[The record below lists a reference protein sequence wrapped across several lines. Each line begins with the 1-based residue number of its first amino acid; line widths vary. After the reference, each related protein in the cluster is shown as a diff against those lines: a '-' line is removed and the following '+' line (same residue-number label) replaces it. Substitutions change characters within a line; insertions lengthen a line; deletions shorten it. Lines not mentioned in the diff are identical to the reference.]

1 MPRDLLI
8 LKATPSRHGRLSEGC
23 FHNKLVQTI
32 CFVQESALA
41 ILECI
46 LQMRATP
53 PSDRNAKPGRL
64 CLVLGDQLSF
74 NLASMQGLDKERD
87 TVLLV
92 EVMEEASHVP
102 HHPQKITLIF
112 SAMRHF
118 AEALQMRGIKV
129 QYVKLDD
136 PDNTGSVPSELH
148 RWQALLQPHE
158 IHLTECGDWRLEQS
172 IKDCG
177 LAVQWH
183 CDDRFLCSRTE
194 FSRWAQGKKQLRM
207 EFFYREMRRKSLL
220 LLNGDGS
227 PVGGAWNFDAENRK
241 ALPKGVRPPSP
252 ARFTPDAITQEV
264 LALVSKHFS
273 DHYGALGTF
282 DYPVTHAEAQ
292 ALWDYFLDWGLA
304 AFGDYQDAM
313 ASDEPFLF
321 HARISAALNIGLLDL
336 RQLCSD
342 VESAY
347 WAGNIALNA
356 AEGFIR
362 QLIGW
367 REYVR
372 GVYWLKMPDYAHG
385 NAFGNTRPLPEFYW
399 TGNTQMN
406 CMRQAINQ
414 SLEHAYAHHIQRLMV
429 TGNFAL
435 LAGIAPSAICEWY
448 LAIYMDAFDWVE
460 LPNTLGMVMH
470 ADGGYLGSKPY
481 CASGQYI
488 KRMSD
493 YCRGCA
499 YKVSEST
506 TDDACPFNALYW
518 HFLMRHGD
526 RLRGNQR
533 MGMIYKNLDRMPES
547 KQQALW
553 DRGQLLLTTL
563 DNGESL

>member
-1 MPRDLLI
+1 M
-8 LKATPSRHGRLSEGC
+8 K
-23 FHNKLVQTI
+23 
-32 CFVQESALA
+32 
-41 ILECI
+41 
-46 LQMRATP
+46 
-53 PSDRNAKPGRL
+53 NANRL
-64 CLVLGDQLSF
+64 CLILGDQLSF
-74 NLASMQGLDKERD
+74 DLASLQGLDTQSD

-118 AEALQMRGIKV
+118 AEALRQRGIRV
-129 QYVKLDD
+129 QYVALDD
-136 PDNTGSVPSELH
+136 PDNTGSVPSELQ
-148 RWQALLQPHE
+148 RWQALLHADE
-158 IHLTECGDWRLEQS
+158 IHITECGDWRLEQS
-172 IKDCG
+172 IKDSG
-177 LAVQWH
+177 LAIKWY
-183 CDDRFLCSRTE
+183 CDSRFLCTRSE
-194 FSRWAQGKKQLRM
+194 FAHWAQGKKQLRM
-207 EFFYREMRRKSLL
+207 EFFYREMRRKSRL

-252 ARFTPDAITQEV
+252 ARFTPDAITQDV
-264 LALVSKHFS
+264 LALVAKHFS
-273 DHYGALGTF
+273 SHYGSLDTF
-282 DYPVTHAEAQ
+282 DYPVTHADAQ
-292 ALWDYFLDWGLA
+292 ALWDYFLEWGLA

-347 WAGNIALNA
+347 LSGSIALNA

-372 GVYWLKMPDYAHG
+372 GVYWLKMPDYADG
-385 NAFGNTRPLPEFYW
+385 NVFGNTRSLPAFYW
-399 TGNTQMN
+399 TGETKMN
-406 CMRQAINQ
+406 CMRQAISQ

-435 LAGIAPSAICEWY
+435 IAGIAPSQLCEWY

-470 ADGGYLGSKPY
+470 ADGGFLGSKPY

-493 YCRGCA
+493 YCKGCA

-526 RLRGNQR
+526 RLRGNHR
-533 MGMIYKNLDRMPES
+533 MSMVYKNLDRMAES

-553 DRGQLLLTTL
+553 QRGQHLLDTL
-563 DNGESL
+563 DAGKSF

>member
-1 MPRDLLI
+1 MNVTR
-8 LKATPSRHGRLSEGC
+8 
-23 FHNKLVQTI
+23 
-32 CFVQESALA
+32 
-41 ILECI
+41 
-46 LQMRATP
+46 
-53 PSDRNAKPGRL
+53 RL

-74 NLASMQGLDKERD
+74 DLASLQALDAERD

-102 HHPQKITLIF
+102 HHPQKIALIF

-118 AEALQMRGIKV
+118 AQALRDQGVRV
-129 QYVKLDD
+129 EYVSLDD
-136 PDNTGSVPSELH
+136 PDNSGSVPGELH
-148 RWQALLQPHE
+148 RWRALLQAEEVHV
-158 IHLTECGDWRLEQS
+158 TECGDWRLEHS
-172 IKDCG
+172 MKECG
-177 LAVQWH
+177 LPMHWH
-183 CDDRFLCSRTE
+183 ADTRFLCGREE
-194 FSRWAQGKKQLRM
+194 FAAWAEGKKQLRM
-207 EFFYREMRRKSLL
+207 EFFYREMRRKSRL

-227 PVGGAWNFDAENRK
+227 PVGGAWNFDADNRK
-241 ALPKGVRPPSP
+241 ALPKSVKAPYP
-252 ARFTPDAITQEV
+252 ARFSHDAITSEV
-264 LALVSKHFS
+264 LALVKARFS
-273 DHYGALGTF
+273 QHYGALDDF
-282 DYPVTHAEAQ
+282 NYPVTHADAQ
-292 ALWDYFLDWGLA
+292 ALWAYFLDYGLA
-304 AFGDYQDAM
+304 GFGDYQDAM

-347 WAGNIALNA
+347 WSGSVALNA

-372 GVYWLKMPDYAHG
+372 GVYWLKMPDYALG
-385 NAFGNTRPLPEFYW
+385 NSFGNTRPLPEFYW
-399 TGNTQMN
+399 TGDTQMN
-406 CMRQAINQ
+406 CMRHAIGQ
-414 SLEHAYAHHIQRLMV
+414 SLQHAYAHHIQRLMV

-435 LAGIAPSAICEWY
+435 LAGIAPSQICEWY

-488 KRMSD
+488 NRMSD

-506 TDDACPFNALYW
+506 ADNACPFNSLYW
-518 HFLMRHGD
+518 HFLMRHGEL
-526 RLRGNQR
+526 LRGNQR
-533 MGMIYKNLDRMPES
+533 MAMMYKNLDRMPQA
-547 KQQALW
+547 KQEALW
-553 DRGQLLLTTL
+553 QRGQSLLARL
-563 DNGESL
+563 DNGESI

>member
-1 MPRDLLI
+1 MNTTR
-8 LKATPSRHGRLSEGC
+8 
-23 FHNKLVQTI
+23 
-32 CFVQESALA
+32 
-41 ILECI
+41 
-46 LQMRATP
+46 
-53 PSDRNAKPGRL
+53 RL

-74 NLASMQGLDKERD
+74 DLASLQALDQERD

-102 HHPQKITLIF
+102 HHPQKIVLIF
-112 SAMRHF
+112 SSMRHF
-118 AEALQMRGIKV
+118 AEALRQRGIRV
-129 QYVKLDD
+129 RYVTLND
-136 PDNTGSVPSELH
+136 PENTGSVPSELH
-148 RWQALLQPHE
+148 RWHSRLKPDELH
-158 IHLTECGDWRLEQS
+158 ITECGDWRLEHS
-172 IKDCG
+172 IRDCG
-177 LAVQWH
+177 LAIKWH
-183 CDDRFLCSRTE
+183 SDRRFLCTRAD
-194 FSRWAQGKKQLRM
+194 FSHWAQGKKQLRM
-207 EFFYREMRRKSLL
+207 EFFYREMRRKNRL

-241 ALPKGVRPPSP
+241 ALPKGVRPPAP
-252 ARFTPDAITQEV
+252 ARFTPDAITEDV
-264 LALVSKHFS
+264 LALVAKHFS
-273 DHYGALGTF
+273 SHYGALDTF
-282 DYPVTHAEAQ
+282 DYPVTDAEAQ
-292 ALWDYFLDWGLA
+292 SLWDYFLDWGLA

-347 WAGNIALNA
+347 WSGGIALNA

-385 NAFGNTRPLPEFYW
+385 NAFGNTRSLPEFYW
-399 TGNTQMN
+399 TGKTQMN
-406 CMRQAINQ
+406 CMRQAIGQ

-435 LAGIAPSAICEWY
+435 LAGIAPSEICEWY

-506 TDDACPFNALYW
+506 TDDACPFNSLYW

-533 MGMIYKNLDRMPES
+533 MSMIYKNLDRMPES

-553 DRGQLLLTTL
+553 QRGEWLLNQL
-563 DNGESL
+563 DDGESF

>member
-1 MPRDLLI
+1 MNNNR
-8 LKATPSRHGRLSEGC
+8 
-23 FHNKLVQTI
+23 
-32 CFVQESALA
+32 
-41 ILECI
+41 
-46 LQMRATP
+46 
-53 PSDRNAKPGRL
+53 RL

-74 NLASMQGLDKERD
+74 DLASLQAFDAERD

-102 HHPQKITLIF
+102 HHPQKIALIF

-118 AEALQMRGIKV
+118 AKALQDRGLRV
-129 QYVKLDD
+129 EYVTLDD
-136 PDNTGSVPSELH
+136 QHNSGSVPGELH
-148 RWQALLQPHE
+148 RWQSLLCTEEVHV
-158 IHLTECGDWRLEQS
+158 TECGDWRLEQAIS
-172 IKDCG
+172 DCG
-177 LAVQWH
+177 LPIHWH
-183 CDDRFLCSRTE
+183 VDTRFLCSRTE
-194 FSRWAQGKKQLRM
+194 FVAWAAGKKQLRM
-207 EFFYREMRRKSLL
+207 EFFYREMRRKSRL
-220 LLNGDGS
+220 LLNGDGT
-227 PVGGAWNFDAENRK
+227 PVGGAWNYDAENRK
-241 ALPKGVRPPSP
+241 ALPKGVKAPYP
-252 ARFTPDAITQEV
+252 ARFSNDAITREV
-264 LALVSKHFS
+264 LALVKTRFS
-273 DHYGALGTF
+273 HHYGALDDF
-282 DYPVTHAEAQ
+282 NYPVTHADAQ
-292 ALWDYFLDWGLA
+292 ALWEYFLDYGLA
-304 AFGDYQDAM
+304 GFGDYQDAM

-321 HARISAALNIGLLDL
+321 HARISAALNMGLLDL

-347 WAGNIALNA
+347 WSGRIALNA

-372 GVYWLKMPDYAHG
+372 GVYWLKMPDYALG
-385 NAFGNTRPLPEFYW
+385 NSFGNSRPLPEFYW
-399 TGNTQMN
+399 TGATQMN
-406 CMRQAINQ
+406 CMRQAIGQ
-414 SLEHAYAHHIQRLMV
+414 SLQHAYAHHIQRLMV

-435 LAGIAPSAICEWY
+435 LAGIAPSQICEWY

-488 KRMSD
+488 NRMSD

-506 TDDACPFNALYW
+506 ADNACPFNSLYW

-526 RLRGNQR
+526 LLRGNQR
-533 MGMIYKNLDRMPES
+533 MAMMYKNLDRMPHA

-553 DRGQLLLTTL
+553 QRGQNLLARL
-563 DNGESL
+563 DNGESV

>member
-1 MPRDLLI
+1 MMNKASSLRLI
-8 LKATPSRHGRLSEGC
+8 
-23 FHNKLVQTI
+23 
-32 CFVQESALA
+32 
-41 ILECI
+41 
-46 LQMRATP
+46 
-53 PSDRNAKPGRL
+53 
-64 CLVLGDQLSF
+64 LGDQLSF
-74 NLASMQGLDKERD
+74 DLASLQAVDIECD
-87 TVLLV
+87 TVLMV

-118 AEALQMRGIKV
+118 AEALQQRGVKV

-136 PDNTGSVPSELH
+136 PENTGSVPRELE
-148 RWQALLQPHE
+148 RWRALLRPDE
-158 IHLTECGDWRLEQS
+158 IHITECGDWRLEQS

-177 LAVQWH
+177 LAIKWH
-183 CDDRFLCSRTE
+183 SDSRFLCSRAE
-194 FSRWAQGKKQLRM
+194 FFTWANGKKQLRM
-207 EFFYREMRRKSLL
+207 EFFYREMRRKSRL

-252 ARFTPDAITQEV
+252 ARFTPDAITRDV
-264 LALVSKHFS
+264 LALVAKNFAS
-273 DHYGALGTF
+273 HYGTLDTF

-313 ASDEPFLF
+313 ACNEPFLF

-347 WAGNIALNA
+347 LSGSIALNA

-372 GVYWLKMPDYAHG
+372 GVYWLKMPDYADG
-385 NAFGNTRPLPEFYW
+385 NAFGNSRSLPEFYW
-399 TGNTQMN
+399 TGDTQMN

-435 LAGIAPSAICEWY
+435 LAGIAPSQICEWY

-506 TDDACPFNALYW
+506 TGDACPFNSLYW

-533 MGMIYKNLDRMPES
+533 MAMIYKNLDHMDES

-553 DRGQLLLTTL
+553 RRGELLLAKL
-563 DNGESL
+563 DEGQSF

>member
-1 MPRDLLI
+1 M
-8 LKATPSRHGRLSEGC
+8 
-23 FHNKLVQTI
+23 
-32 CFVQESALA
+32 
-41 ILECI
+41 
-46 LQMRATP
+46 
-53 PSDRNAKPGRL
+53 NAPQRL

-74 NLASMQGLDKERD
+74 NLASLQHLDLKRD
-87 TVLLV
+87 VVLLV

-102 HHPQKITLIF
+102 HHPQKIVLIF

-118 AEALQMRGIKV
+118 AEALRERGAQV
-129 QYVKLDD
+129 HYVTLSD
-136 PDNTGSVPSELH
+136 PDNSGSVPGELH
-148 RWQALLQPHE
+148 RWQALLGPEE
-158 IHLTECGDWRLEQS
+158 IHVTECGDWRLEQS

-177 LAVQWH
+177 LEIHWH
-183 CDDRFLCSRTE
+183 CDTRFLCTRDE
-194 FSRWAQGKKQLRM
+194 FSAWAKDKKQLRM
-207 EFFYREMRRKSLL
+207 EFFYREMRRKSRL

-241 ALPKGVRPPSP
+241 ALPKKVTPPPP
-252 ARFTPDAITQEV
+252 AHFKPDAITRDV
-264 LALVSKHFS
+264 ISLVAEQFPN
-273 DHYGALGTF
+273 HYGTVDTF
-282 DYPVTHAEAQ
+282 DYPVTHSEAR

-313 ASDEPFLF
+313 TADEPFLF

-336 RQLCSD
+336 HQLCSD

-347 WAGNIALNA
+347 WSGHIPLNA

-372 GVYWLKMPDYAHG
+372 GVYWLKMPGYAEG
-385 NAFGNTRPLPEFYW
+385 NAFGNTRSLPEFYW
-399 TGNTQMN
+399 TGETQMA
-406 CMRQAINQ
+406 CMRQAIGQ
-414 SLEHAYAHHIQRLMV
+414 SLKHAYAHHIQRLMV

-435 LAGIAPSAICEWY
+435 LAGIAPHQICDWY

-488 KRMSD
+488 KRMSN
-493 YCRGCA
+493 YCNDCT

-506 TDDACPFNALYW
+506 TDNACPFNSLYW
-518 HFLMRHGD
+518 HFLMRHSD
-526 RLRGNQR
+526 DLRSNQR
-533 MGMIYKNLDRMPES
+533 MGMIYKNLDRMDDT
-547 KQQALW
+547 KQKALW
-553 DRGQLLLTTL
+553 HRGQSLLDKLDRG
-563 DNGESL
+563 ESI

>member
-1 MPRDLLI
+1 M
-8 LKATPSRHGRLSEGC
+8 KSSKRLY
-23 FHNKLVQTI
+23 
-32 CFVQESALA
+32 
-41 ILECI
+41 
-46 LQMRATP
+46 
-53 PSDRNAKPGRL
+53 
-64 CLVLGDQLSF
+64 LVLGDQLSF
-74 NLASMQGLDKERD
+74 DLSSLQGLDNETD
-87 TVLLV
+87 TVLFV

-102 HHPQKITLIF
+102 HHPQKIALIF

-118 AEALQMRGIKV
+118 AEALRQRGMQV
-129 QYVKLDD
+129 QYVELDD
-136 PDNTGSVPSELH
+136 PENTGSVAGELQ
-148 RWQALLQPHE
+148 RWQALIQPDE
-158 IHLTECGDWRLEQS
+158 IRITECGDWRLEQS

-177 LAVQWH
+177 LAVQWY
-183 CDDRFLCSRTE
+183 CDNRFLCTRTE
-194 FSRWAQGKKQLRM
+194 FSDWANAKKQLRM
-207 EFFYREMRRKSLL
+207 EFFYREMRRKSGL

-241 ALPKGVRPPSP
+241 AMPKAVKPPSP
-252 ARFTPDAITQEV
+252 VHFTPDAITQDV
-264 LALVSKHFS
+264 LALVAKHFS
-273 DHYGALGTF
+273 SHYGVLDTF
-282 DYPVTHAEAQ
+282 NYPVSHAEAQ

-347 WAGNIALNA
+347 WSGRIPLNA

-385 NAFGNTRPLPEFYW
+385 NVFGNTRSLPEFYW
-399 TGNTQMN
+399 TGKTNMN
-406 CMRQAINQ
+406 CMSQAIGQ

-435 LAGIAPSAICEWY
+435 LAGIAPSQICEWY

-470 ADGGYLGSKPY
+470 ADGGYMGSKPY

-493 YCRGCA
+493 YCRDCV
-499 YKVSEST
+499 YNVREST
-506 TDDACPFNALYW
+506 SDDACPFNSLYW
-518 HFLMRHGD
+518 HFLMRHSD
-526 RLRGNQR
+526 ALRGNQR
-533 MGMIYKNLDRMPES
+533 MSMIYKNLDRMTES

-553 DRGQLLLTTL
+553 QRGQSLLAKL
-563 DNGESL
+563 DKGESL

>member
-1 MPRDLLI
+1 MNVTR
-8 LKATPSRHGRLSEGC
+8 
-23 FHNKLVQTI
+23 
-32 CFVQESALA
+32 
-41 ILECI
+41 
-46 LQMRATP
+46 
-53 PSDRNAKPGRL
+53 RL

-74 NLASMQGLDKERD
+74 DLASLHALDAERD

-102 HHPQKITLIF
+102 HHPQKIALIF

-118 AEALQMRGIKV
+118 AQALRDQGTRV
-129 QYVKLDD
+129 EYVTLDD
-136 PDNTGSVPSELH
+136 LDNSGSVPGELK
-148 RWQALLQPHE
+148 RWQALLQAEQVH
-158 IHLTECGDWRLEQS
+158 ITECGDWRLEHS
-172 IKDCG
+172 IKECG
-177 LAVQWH
+177 LPIHWH
-183 CDDRFLCSRTE
+183 ADTRFLCSREE
-194 FSRWAQGKKQLRM
+194 FAAWAEGKKQLRM
-207 EFFYREMRRKSLL
+207 EFFYREMRRKSRL

-241 ALPKGVRPPSP
+241 ALPKGVKAPYP
-252 ARFTPDAITQEV
+252 ARFKNDAITRDV
-264 LALVSKHFS
+264 LALVKARFS
-273 DHYGALGTF
+273 QHYGALDDF
-282 DYPVTHAEAQ
+282 NYPVTHADAQ
-292 ALWDYFLDWGLA
+292 ALWAYFLDYGLA
-304 AFGDYQDAM
+304 GFGDYQDAM

-336 RQLCSD
+336 RQICSD

-347 WAGNIALNA
+347 WAGSVALNA

-372 GVYWLKMPDYAHG
+372 GVYWLKMPDYALG
-385 NAFGNTRPLPEFYW
+385 NSFGNSRPLPEFYW
-399 TGNTQMN
+399 TGDTQMN
-406 CMRQAINQ
+406 CMRHAIGQ
-414 SLEHAYAHHIQRLMV
+414 SLQHAYAHHIQRLMV

-435 LAGIAPSAICEWY
+435 LAGIAPSQICEWY

-470 ADGGYLGSKPY
+470 ADGGFLGSKPY

-488 KRMSD
+488 NRMSD

-506 TDDACPFNALYW
+506 ADNACPFNALYW
-518 HFLMRHGD
+518 HFLMRHGEL
-526 RLRGNQR
+526 LRGNQR
-533 MGMIYKNLDRMPES
+533 MSMMYRNLDRMPET

-553 DRGQLLLTTL
+553 QRGQALLARL
-563 DNGESL
+563 DNGESF

>member
-1 MPRDLLI
+1 MNN
-8 LKATPSRHGRLSEGC
+8 RH
-23 FHNKLVQTI
+23 
-32 CFVQESALA
+32 
-41 ILECI
+41 
-46 LQMRATP
+46 
-53 PSDRNAKPGRL
+53 RL

-74 NLASMQGLDKERD
+74 DLASLQKLDAECD

-102 HHPQKITLIF
+102 HHPQKIALIF

-118 AEALQMRGIKV
+118 AKALQDQGV
-129 QYVKLDD
+129 PVEYVTLDD
-136 PDNTGSVPSELH
+136 PNNSGSVASELR
-148 RWQALLQPHE
+148 RWHTLLQADEVHV
-158 IHLTECGDWRLEQS
+158 TECGDWRLEQAL
-172 IKDCG
+172 KDCG
-177 LAVQWH
+177 LPIHWH
-183 CDDRFLCSRTE
+183 VDTRFLCSRAE
-194 FSRWAQGKKQLRM
+194 FGAWAEGKKQLRM
-207 EFFYREMRRKSLL
+207 EFFYREMRRKSGL

-227 PVGGAWNFDAENRK
+227 AVGGAWNFDAENRK
-241 ALPKGVRPPSP
+241 ALPKGVKAPYP
-252 ARFTPDAITQEV
+252 ARFSDDAITREV
-264 LALVSKHFS
+264 LALVRVRFNH
-273 DHYGALGTF
+273 HYGALDDF
-282 DYPVTHAEAQ
+282 NYPVTHADAQ
-292 ALWDYFLDWGLA
+292 ALWEYFLDYGLA
-304 AFGDYQDAM
+304 GFGDYQDAM

-342 VESAY
+342 VEAAY
-347 WAGNIALNA
+347 WAHRIPLNA

-372 GVYWLKMPDYAHG
+372 GVYWLKMPDYAGG
-385 NAFGNTRPLPEFYW
+385 NLFGNSRPLPEFYW
-399 TGNTQMN
+399 TGDTRMN
-406 CMRQAINQ
+406 CMGQAIGQ
-414 SLEHAYAHHIQRLMV
+414 SLKHAYAHHIQRLMV

-435 LAGIAPSAICEWY
+435 LAGIAPSQIGDWY

-493 YCRGCA
+493 YCRNCA

-506 TDDACPFNALYW
+506 TEDACPFNSLYW

-526 RLRGNQR
+526 LLRSNQR
-533 MGMIYKNLDRMPES
+533 MSMVYKNLDRMTEL

-553 DRGQLLLTTL
+553 ERGQKLLAKL
-563 DNGESL
+563 DAGESL